1 MSIHGVFCP
10 QVSADY
16 CDTEDLSMPAE
27 APPGGGGG
35 VARAS
40 LICRPN
46 SHPFQDRMLG
56 LDQPVKVGRSVARA
70 RPLNT
75 NAIFDCK
82 VSGWVV
88 VRYIYLLRRINFTN
102 KTLNVDS
109 SCTSCS
115 S

>member
-27 APPGGGGG
+27 APPGGGGGGG

-82 VSGWVV
+82 VSVNRWLAWV
-88 VRYIYLLRRINFTN
+88 I
-102 KTLNVDS
+102 K
-109 SCTSCS
+109 
-115 S
+115 

>member
-1 MSIHGVFCP
+1 MSSHGVFCP

-82 VSGWVV
+82 VSVN
-88 VRYIYLLRRINFTN
+88 R
-102 KTLNVDS
+102 
-109 SCTSCS
+109 
-115 S
+115 